1 MDGRRLAPGVAP
13 RDALGARQDI
23 AGPRLFVRPVTMN
36 ACVRVRLRPARVMDV
51 IRLRP
56 AFRNASAPCRFECV
70 RIETAGFDVACGVS
84 GEPTATSREFCRAL
98 L

>member
-1 MDGRRLAPGVAP
+1 
-13 RDALGARQDI
+13 
-23 AGPRLFVRPVTMN
+23 MN

-56 AFRNASAPCRFECV
+56 AFRNASAPRRFECV
-70 RIETAGFDVACGVS
+70 RIETAGFDVACGAS
-84 GEPTATSREFCRAL
+84 GEPIVTSVEFVAPL